1 MKKKISNRNDA
12 FDERAQIN
20 ERAPEDPVDTA
31 QQNETLQSDSDRDE
45 SGIFDPAKLRLSQNF
60 TEEVGVKKL
69 LITIPV
75 RKAGKQVFFRAHPD
89 PDYRLITAILE
100 DQKEHDIYLV
110 APELRVE
117 FASELT
123 LVMLVTCMDLD
134 GNVFLFPAKEPDQT
148 GRDNPWWQSAREAIT
163 RAQTNYV
170 RMQAKMSLGAY
181 IVMEAKDNFGN
192 PDWPQNSFE
201 EILTIAFRDR
211 YIDSLD
217 HPIVKQLRG
226 RR

>member
-1 MKKKISNRNDA
+1 MKTNIKKNDA
-12 FDERAQIN
+12 FVERAQIN
-20 ERAPEDPVDTA
+20 EKAPRGPVETA
-31 QQNETLQSDSDRDE
+31 QGDQTPKSDSDRDE

-75 RKAGKQVFFRAHPD
+75 RKPGKQVFFRAHPD
-89 PDYRLITAILE
+89 LDYQLMTAILE
-100 DQKEHDIYLV
+100 DQREHEIYLV
-110 APELRVE
+110 APELRAE
-117 FASELT
+117 LASELT

-148 GRDNPWWQSAREAIT
+148 GRDNPWWQSAREAIA
-163 RAQTNYV
+163 RAQTNYI

-181 IVMEAKDNFGN
+181 IVMEATDTFGS
-192 PDWPQNSFE
+192 PEWPQNSFE
-201 EILTIAFRDR
+201 EILTIAFRDH
-211 YIDSLD
+211 YINSIE

>member
-1 MKKKISNRNDA
+1 MKKNIQRNNE
-12 FDERAQIN
+12 FVERPQAS
-20 ERAPEDPVDTA
+20 EGASEDPVDTA

-60 TEEVGVKKL
+60 TEDVGVKKI

-75 RKAGKQVFFRAHPD
+75 RKPGKQVFFRAHAD
-89 PDYRLITAILE
+89 PDYRLITAILD

-117 FASELT
+117 LASELT

-148 GRDNPWWQSAREAIT
+148 GRDNPWWQSAREAIA

-170 RMQAKMSLGAY
+170 RLQAKMSLGAY
-181 IVMEAKDNFGN
+181 VVMEAKDNFGN
-192 PDWPQNSFE
+192 PEWPQSSFE
-201 EILTIAFRDR
+201 QILTIAFRDH
-211 YIDSLD
+211 YIDNLD